1 MGLKGRAQTTR
12 PQPLLQLE
20 TWRLGEV
27 RGTCPRSQPTSEGS
41 GVKSGLLERGLET
54 WHFWVFA
61 HLSKTV
67 PSPAW
72 LLRLCKIGCV
82 PGSCILLLWFQTP
95 GRHHP
100 QCPEDSHG
108 LYLPSR
114 KCRRNL
120 LLVQLFRYF
129 KSHIFNSVLCQVY
142 HDGLKLK

>member
-1 MGLKGRAQTTR
+1 MGRTGRAQTRR

-27 RGTCPRSQPTSEGS
+27 RGTCPRSQPTSAGS

-61 HLSKTV
+61 HLSNTV

-82 PGSCILLLWFQTP
+82 PGSCILLLWFQTQADTTFSVQ
-95 GRHHP
+95 RTVTVCT
-100 QCPEDSHG
+100 CPAETAEETFSW
-108 LYLPSR
+108 
-114 KCRRNL
+114 
-120 LLVQLFRYF
+120 
-129 KSHIFNSVLCQVY
+129 FNSSGILSLTFLTQFSVRFITMA
-142 HDGLKLK
+142 